1 MTRPFVEIDQV
12 AMRYGGVDGTLALE
26 GCSMNINQGEFVAVV
41 GPSGCGKSTLMRLV
55 TGLWPATEGNVVVAG
70 QEVDGPLT
78 IAGMAF
84 QAPTLLP
91 WRRILSNVMLPLE
104 VTPQH
109 RNKLGR
115 DRALYEARARE
126 LLRLVGLEGFDNKY
140 PYQLSG
146 GMQQRTSLCRAL
158 IHDPALLML
167 DEPFSA
173 LDVFTRED
181 LWAVLQN
188 VWMAKK
194 PTVVLVVGI
203 NGAGKT
209 TSVAKIAKSLRDDG
223 RTVLLG
229 AADTF
234 RAGAVA
240 QLETWSRR
248 LGVDIVKGA
257 QGADP
262 AAVAFDAAEAALARG
277 VDVLL
282 VDTAGRLHT
291 QDNLMRQLTKIRN
304 VIAKKIPGA
313 PHEILLVLDAT
324 SGQNAVQ
331 QATAFKAACD
341 VSGIFLA
348 KLDGTAKGG
357 IVVAIRDALDVP
369 VKLVGVGETPDDVQP
384 FDPDRFVEAMFA
396 E

>member
-1 MTRPFVEIDQV
+1 MFFRAAVEAIKRGLQKTAEVFGAGFRSILHGRTLSEDLIDEV
-12 AMRYGGVDGTLALE
+12 ERTLVSADVGV
-26 GCSMNINQGEFVAVV
+26 
-41 GPSGCGKSTLMRLV
+41 
-55 TGLWPATEGNVVVAG
+55 
-70 QEVDGPLT
+70 
-78 IAGMAF
+78 
-84 QAPTLLP
+84 
-91 WRRILSNVMLPLE
+91 
-104 VTPQH
+104 
-109 RNKLGR
+109 
-115 DRALYEARARE
+115 RAARE
-126 LLRLVGLEGFDNKY
+126 IAAELRAEFRSGRVPRGEDAVELLKARLKQRL
-140 PYQLSG
+140 G
-146 GMQQRTSLCRAL
+146 GGERG
-158 IHDPALLML
+158 I
-167 DEPFSA
+167 
-173 LDVFTRED
+173 
-181 LWAVLQN
+181 AVAAQ
-188 VWMAKK
+188 K

-369 VKLVGVGETPDDVQP
+369 VKLVGVGETPDDVQS

>member
-1 MTRPFVEIDQV
+1 MFFRAAVEAIKRGLQKTAEVFGAGFRSILHGRTLSEELIDEV
-12 AMRYGGVDGTLALE
+12 ERTLVSADVGV
-26 GCSMNINQGEFVAVV
+26 
-41 GPSGCGKSTLMRLV
+41 
-55 TGLWPATEGNVVVAG
+55 
-70 QEVDGPLT
+70 
-78 IAGMAF
+78 
-84 QAPTLLP
+84 
-91 WRRILSNVMLPLE
+91 
-104 VTPQH
+104 
-109 RNKLGR
+109 
-115 DRALYEARARE
+115 RAARE
-126 LLRLVGLEGFDNKY
+126 IAAELRAEFR
-140 PYQLSG
+140 SG
-146 GMQQRTSLCRAL
+146 RVPRGEDAVEFLKARLKQRLGGGERG
-158 IHDPALLML
+158 I
-167 DEPFSA
+167 
-173 LDVFTRED
+173 
-181 LWAVLQN
+181 AVAAQ
-188 VWMAKK
+188 K

-203 NGAGKT
+203 NGAGNT

-384 FDPDRFVEAMFA
+384 FDPDRFVEAMFS

>member
-1 MTRPFVEIDQV
+1 MFFRAAVEAIKRGLQKTAEVFGAGFRSILHGRTLSEELIDEV
-12 AMRYGGVDGTLALE
+12 ERTLVSADVGV
-26 GCSMNINQGEFVAVV
+26 
-41 GPSGCGKSTLMRLV
+41 
-55 TGLWPATEGNVVVAG
+55 
-70 QEVDGPLT
+70 
-78 IAGMAF
+78 
-84 QAPTLLP
+84 
-91 WRRILSNVMLPLE
+91 
-104 VTPQH
+104 
-109 RNKLGR
+109 
-115 DRALYEARARE
+115 RAARE
-126 LLRLVGLEGFDNKY
+126 IAAELRAEFR
-140 PYQLSG
+140 SG
-146 GMQQRTSLCRAL
+146 RVPRGEDAVEFLKARLKQRLGGGERG
-158 IHDPALLML
+158 I
-167 DEPFSA
+167 
-173 LDVFTRED
+173 
-181 LWAVLQN
+181 AVAAQ
-188 VWMAKK
+188 K

-331 QATAFKAACD
+331 QASAFKAACD

>member
-1 MTRPFVEIDQV
+1 MFFRAAVEAIKRGLQKTAEVFGAGFRSILHGRTLSEELIDEV
-12 AMRYGGVDGTLALE
+12 ERTLVSADVGV
-26 GCSMNINQGEFVAVV
+26 
-41 GPSGCGKSTLMRLV
+41 
-55 TGLWPATEGNVVVAG
+55 
-70 QEVDGPLT
+70 
-78 IAGMAF
+78 
-84 QAPTLLP
+84 
-91 WRRILSNVMLPLE
+91 
-104 VTPQH
+104 
-109 RNKLGR
+109 
-115 DRALYEARARE
+115 RAARE
-126 LLRLVGLEGFDNKY
+126 IAAELRAEFR
-140 PYQLSG
+140 SG
-146 GMQQRTSLCRAL
+146 RVPRGEDAVEFLKARLKQRLGGGERG
-158 IHDPALLML
+158 I
-167 DEPFSA
+167 
-173 LDVFTRED
+173 
-181 LWAVLQN
+181 AVAAQ
-188 VWMAKK
+188 K

-369 VKLVGVGETPDDVQP
+369 VKLVGVGETPDDVQS

>member
-1 MTRPFVEIDQV
+1 
-12 AMRYGGVDGTLALE
+12 
-26 GCSMNINQGEFVAVV
+26 
-41 GPSGCGKSTLMRLV
+41 MRLGNALAQQAIGADDMRPAIKAMINHQQVIADRIIIINVAAHLRHGRRRHRAHFVIENLV
-55 TGLWPATEGNVVVAG
+55 TQRLGGGERGIAVAA
-70 QEVDGPLT
+70 Q
-78 IAGMAF
+78 
-84 QAPTLLP
+84 
-91 WRRILSNVMLPLE
+91 
-104 VTPQH
+104 
-109 RNKLGR
+109 
-115 DRALYEARARE
+115 
-126 LLRLVGLEGFDNKY
+126 
-140 PYQLSG
+140 
-146 GMQQRTSLCRAL
+146 
-158 IHDPALLML
+158 
-167 DEPFSA
+167 
-173 LDVFTRED
+173 
-181 LWAVLQN
+181 
-188 VWMAKK
+188 K

>member
-1 MTRPFVEIDQV
+1 MFFRAAVEAIKRGLQKTAEVFGAGFRSILHGRTLSEELIDEV
-12 AMRYGGVDGTLALE
+12 ERTLVSADVGV
-26 GCSMNINQGEFVAVV
+26 
-41 GPSGCGKSTLMRLV
+41 
-55 TGLWPATEGNVVVAG
+55 
-70 QEVDGPLT
+70 
-78 IAGMAF
+78 
-84 QAPTLLP
+84 
-91 WRRILSNVMLPLE
+91 
-104 VTPQH
+104 
-109 RNKLGR
+109 
-115 DRALYEARARE
+115 RAARE
-126 LLRLVGLEGFDNKY
+126 IAAELRAEFR
-140 PYQLSG
+140 SG
-146 GMQQRTSLCRAL
+146 RVPRGEDAVEFLKARLKQRLGGGERG
-158 IHDPALLML
+158 I
-167 DEPFSA
+167 
-173 LDVFTRED
+173 
-181 LWAVLQN
+181 AVAAQ
-188 VWMAKK
+188 K

-396 E
+396 D

>member
-1 MTRPFVEIDQV
+1 MFFRAAVEAIKRGLKKTAEVFGAGFRSILHGRTLSEELIDEV
-12 AMRYGGVDGTLALE
+12 ERTLVSADVGV
-26 GCSMNINQGEFVAVV
+26 
-41 GPSGCGKSTLMRLV
+41 
-55 TGLWPATEGNVVVAG
+55 
-70 QEVDGPLT
+70 
-78 IAGMAF
+78 
-84 QAPTLLP
+84 
-91 WRRILSNVMLPLE
+91 
-104 VTPQH
+104 
-109 RNKLGR
+109 
-115 DRALYEARARE
+115 RAARE
-126 LLRLVGLEGFDNKY
+126 IAAELRAEFR
-140 PYQLSG
+140 SG
-146 GMQQRTSLCRAL
+146 RVPRGEDAVEFLKARLKQRLGGGERG
-158 IHDPALLML
+158 I
-167 DEPFSA
+167 
-173 LDVFTRED
+173 
-181 LWAVLQN
+181 AVAAQ
-188 VWMAKK
+188 K

-369 VKLVGVGETPDDVQP
+369 VKLVGVGETPDDVQS

>member
-1 MTRPFVEIDQV
+1 MFFRAAVEAIKRGLQKTAEVFGAGFRSILHGRTLSEELIDEV
-12 AMRYGGVDGTLALE
+12 ERTLVSADVGV
-26 GCSMNINQGEFVAVV
+26 
-41 GPSGCGKSTLMRLV
+41 
-55 TGLWPATEGNVVVAG
+55 
-70 QEVDGPLT
+70 
-78 IAGMAF
+78 
-84 QAPTLLP
+84 
-91 WRRILSNVMLPLE
+91 
-104 VTPQH
+104 
-109 RNKLGR
+109 
-115 DRALYEARARE
+115 RAARE
-126 LLRLVGLEGFDNKY
+126 IAAELRAEFR
-140 PYQLSG
+140 SG
-146 GMQQRTSLCRAL
+146 RVPRGEDAVEFLKARLKQRLGGGERG
-158 IHDPALLML
+158 I
-167 DEPFSA
+167 
-173 LDVFTRED
+173 
-181 LWAVLQN
+181 AVAAQ
-188 VWMAKK
+188 K

-262 AAVAFDAAEAALARG
+262 AAVAFDAADAALARG

-384 FDPDRFVEAMFA
+384 FDPDRFVEAMFS

>member
-1 MTRPFVEIDQV
+1 MFFRAAVEAIKRGLQKTAEVFGAGFRSIRHGRTLSEELIDEV
-12 AMRYGGVDGTLALE
+12 ERTLVSADVGV
-26 GCSMNINQGEFVAVV
+26 
-41 GPSGCGKSTLMRLV
+41 
-55 TGLWPATEGNVVVAG
+55 
-70 QEVDGPLT
+70 
-78 IAGMAF
+78 
-84 QAPTLLP
+84 
-91 WRRILSNVMLPLE
+91 
-104 VTPQH
+104 
-109 RNKLGR
+109 
-115 DRALYEARARE
+115 RAARE
-126 LLRLVGLEGFDNKY
+126 IAAELRAEFR
-140 PYQLSG
+140 SG
-146 GMQQRTSLCRAL
+146 RVPRGEDAVEFLKARLKQRLGGGERG
-158 IHDPALLML
+158 I
-167 DEPFSA
+167 
-173 LDVFTRED
+173 
-181 LWAVLQN
+181 AVAAQ
-188 VWMAKK
+188 K

-369 VKLVGVGETPDDVQP
+369 VKLVGVGETPDDVQS

>member
-1 MTRPFVEIDQV
+1 MFRAAFDAIKRGLQKTAEAFGAGFRSILHGRTLSEELIDEIERTLVSADV
-12 AMRYGGVDGTLALE
+12 GV
-26 GCSMNINQGEFVAVV
+26 
-41 GPSGCGKSTLMRLV
+41 
-55 TGLWPATEGNVVVAG
+55 
-70 QEVDGPLT
+70 
-78 IAGMAF
+78 
-84 QAPTLLP
+84 
-91 WRRILSNVMLPLE
+91 
-104 VTPQH
+104 
-109 RNKLGR
+109 
-115 DRALYEARARE
+115 RAARE
-126 LLRLVGLEGFDNKY
+126 IAAELRDEFR
-140 PYQLSG
+140 SG
-146 GMQQRTSLCRAL
+146 RVPRGEDAIEFLKSRLKARLGSGN
-158 IHDPALLML
+158 
-167 DEPFSA
+167 
-173 LDVFTRED
+173 REI
-181 LWAVLQN
+181 AVAAQ
-188 VWMAKK
+188 K

-223 RTVLLG
+223 RTVLLA

-262 AAVAFDAAEAALARG
+262 AAVAFDAADAALARG

-304 VIAKKIPGA
+304 VLAKKIPGA

-396 E
+396 A

>member
-1 MTRPFVEIDQV
+1 MMRPLVMRKPWGKAEMFFRAAVDAIKRGLQKTAEVFGAGFRSILHGRTLSEELIDDIERTLV
-12 AMRYGGVDGTLALE
+12 GADVGV
-26 GCSMNINQGEFVAVV
+26 
-41 GPSGCGKSTLMRLV
+41 
-55 TGLWPATEGNVVVAG
+55 
-70 QEVDGPLT
+70 
-78 IAGMAF
+78 
-84 QAPTLLP
+84 
-91 WRRILSNVMLPLE
+91 
-104 VTPQH
+104 
-109 RNKLGR
+109 
-115 DRALYEARARE
+115 RAARE
-126 LLRLVGLEGFDNKY
+126 IAAELRAEFR
-140 PYQLSG
+140 SG
-146 GMQQRTSLCRAL
+146 RVPRGEDAIEFLKARLKARLASG
-158 IHDPALLML
+158 
-167 DEPFSA
+167 S
-173 LDVFTRED
+173 REI
-181 LWAVLQN
+181 AV
-188 VWMAKK
+188 AASK

-209 TSVAKIAKSLRDDG
+209 TSVAKIAKSLKDDG
-223 RTVLLG
+223 RSVLLA

-248 LGVDIVKGA
+248 LGVDLVKGA

-262 AAVAFDAAEAALARG
+262 AAVAFDAAEAAIARG

-304 VIAKKIPGA
+304 VLAKKIPGA

-324 SGQNAVQ
+324 SGQNAVL

-396 E
+396 A